1 MDDVGVLLGHLE
13 YFTSILY
20 ILWPFGIFCDN
31 LAYFSRFGMLQQE
44 KSGIPVL
51 KSKKMF
57 WEDVS
62 ETKGIF
68 F

>member
-1 MDDVGVLLGHLE
+1 
-13 YFTSILY
+13 
-20 ILWPFGIFCDN
+20 
-31 LAYFSRFGMLQQE
+31 MLQQE